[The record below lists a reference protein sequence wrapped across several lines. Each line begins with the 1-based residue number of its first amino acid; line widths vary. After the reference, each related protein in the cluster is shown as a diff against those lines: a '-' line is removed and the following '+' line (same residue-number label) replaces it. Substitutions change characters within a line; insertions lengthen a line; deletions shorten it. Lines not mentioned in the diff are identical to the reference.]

1 VWRYR
6 PMRPKGLP
14 FPESCYRHLAGF
26 LVARNPPVTKPV
38 LVDGDAN
45 REIVCIFM
53 PWVVFD
59 PTVT

>member
-1 VWRYR
+1 
-6 PMRPKGLP
+6 MRPKGLP